1 MTIQMQE
8 ISAAKFHNNRKGG
21 KKMLEENVNSI
32 GQFLKFIGHYS
43 RLLNINE
50 LIFNGFFN
58 WLKELW
64 HGNIAVL
71 GQIFADQLIT

>member
-1 MTIQMQE
+1 MTIQMKE

-21 KKMLEENVNSI
+21 KKMLEESVNSI
-32 GQFLKFIGHYS
+32 GQFLKFIGHYAYGILT
-43 RLLNINE
+43 R
-50 LIFNGFFN
+50 FNGFFN

-64 HGNIAVL
+64 HENIAVL